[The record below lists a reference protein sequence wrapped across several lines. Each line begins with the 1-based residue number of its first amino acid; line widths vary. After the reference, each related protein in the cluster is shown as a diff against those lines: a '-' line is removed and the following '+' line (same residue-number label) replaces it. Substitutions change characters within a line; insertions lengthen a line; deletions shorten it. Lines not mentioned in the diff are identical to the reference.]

1 MSNIYAETMPSA
13 CEECPCC
20 NNDVDYGASCNL
32 GAYDYS
38 EYHQTLYKHLN
49 CPLKPLTDRLAE
61 ERKKVV
67 DLVMDN
73 YNNYV
78 GYEMD
83 WIGFHEFLD
92 KIKSGADT
100 NVDTKNN

>member
-1 MSNIYAETMPSA
+1 MDNVYVDKVPT
-13 CEECPCC
+13 CCDECPCC
-20 NNDVDYGASCNL
+20 NTDVDYGACCNL
-32 GAYDYS
+32 GAFDYKDC
-38 EYHQTLYKHLN
+38 HQTLYKHPK
-49 CPLKPLTDRLAE
+49 CPLKSTSQLLLE

-92 KIKSGADT
+92 KIKSGTDT